1 MTVTHYDL
9 KIATGTHVYKAVPYD
24 VLTNWLQQGRV
35 IAADQVRP
43 QGTENWTTVAETEA
57 LAVYLPQAL
66 AALPNDTAEALQ
78 PLELGIAVRH
88 RKGDDDE
95 DVDMVPLIDISL
107 VLLIFFMMTTTV
119 AIGGANIQVPDT
131 KYAMLMS
138 GKEMLWVG
146 IDLGLDQQGVYS
158 FGEGERAADP
168 GNEKLTLNE
177 AVDRV
182 RQKLKTREPNKPVI
196 VRIAAHHRLPVETVQ
211 KLTARLS
218 ELKKEGLAEIKAEV
232 TEKTP

>member
-1 MTVTHYDL
+1 MSVTHYDL
-9 KIATGTHVYKAVPYD
+9 KIATGTNIYKAVPYD

-35 IAADQVRP
+35 IAGDHVRP
-43 QGTENWTTVAETEA
+43 QGTENWSTVAETEA

-66 AALPNDTAEALQ
+66 AAFPNDTAEALQ
-78 PLELGIAVRH
+78 PVELGIAIRH

-119 AIGGANIQVPDT
+119 AIGGAGIQVPDT

-158 FGEGERAADP
+158 FGEGERAPDP

-182 RQKLKTREPNKPVI
+182 RQKLSTRDPNRPVI
-196 VRIAAHHRLPVETVQ
+196 VRIAAHHRLQVETVQ

-232 TEKTP
+232 TEKSP

>member
-1 MTVTHYDL
+1 MSATHYDL

-43 QGTENWTTVAETEA
+43 SGTEPWSTVAETKA
-57 LAVYLPQAL
+57 LAVFLPHAA
-66 AALPNDTAEALQ
+66 AALPNDLADALQ
-78 PLELGIAVRH
+78 PVELGIAVRH
-88 RKGDDDE
+88 HKVSDDD

-146 IDLGLDQQGVYS
+146 IDLGLDQQAVYS
-158 FGEGERAADP
+158 FGEGERSADA
-168 GNEKLTLNE
+168 GNDKLTLNE

-182 RQKLKTREPNKPVI
+182 RQKLKTRATQKPVV